1 MPGVARNYTIHL
13 FSIQAKCYLRI
24 RRKHEGC
31 TALPRLPLCVVRA
44 AAMAKVRLKF
54 LYVLGGKIRY
64 NGTTTMPGTRVSARD
79 AHVHRLSR
87 CARRDCHAVYVSPDL
102 SRWLPRD
109 ETYPEIVQG
118 TTEVHHELPDPS
130 FPQTDA
136 VLPRRTRLR
145 RWPYAPGLRRHVCP
159 QHGEQTGRLTSTVL
173 PPSCTRLTHT
183 PLRNGVLHGYQY
195 ANV

>member
-1 MPGVARNYTIHL
+1 MVLKMSLPSRTT
-13 FSIQAKCYLRI
+13 
-24 RRKHEGC
+24 RKQKTLESN
-31 TALPRLPLCVVRA
+31 
-44 AAMAKVRLKF
+44 KSEVRLKL

-64 NGTTTMPGTRVSARD
+64 NGTTPMPGTRVSARD

-118 TTEVHHELPDPS
+118 TTEVHHALPDPS

-136 VLPRRTRLR
+136 VWDQRAHLNSSK
-145 RWPYAPGLRRHVCP
+145 A
-159 QHGEQTGRLTSTVL
+159 
-173 PPSCTRLTHT
+173 
-183 PLRNGVLHGYQY
+183 
-195 ANV
+195 